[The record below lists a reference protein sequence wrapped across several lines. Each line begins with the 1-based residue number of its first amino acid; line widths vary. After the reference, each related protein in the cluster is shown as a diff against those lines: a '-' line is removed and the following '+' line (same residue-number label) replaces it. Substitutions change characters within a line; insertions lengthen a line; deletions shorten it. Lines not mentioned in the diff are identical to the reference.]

1 MPDDKKHV
9 GDDIDQYQKDQD
21 EFASA
26 VEDIFADEAKSDA
39 DILAGSSE
47 PATGDE
53 GGIPD
58 KDLPAA
64 ADSTSEG
71 EASSLFNDGQ
81 GVTNPETKP
90 DDTEIDWKKKADE
103 AGAELKKEQQKTSS
117 WNGRITKANERVK
130 ALEAEIEQLKLT
142 KAADVDPDKESDKEV
157 LDRFRTDFPE
167 LASVV
172 DVLDK
177 RISGITPAKV
187 EPEKQ
192 DATPEPTDAAT
203 EEDQEPTTHYTD
215 VRKAHPEIDEIINQG
230 VLLTWI
236 NGQADF
242 IKSHLETIFYKGN
255 TKQVIDMVQE
265 FKTKSGWKSQLRTG
279 SNKTS
284 DKLESMKEVNSESPG
299 PTNDGPDK
307 NDFEGAAKEAG
318 L

>member
-9 GDDIDQYQKDQD
+9 GDDIDQYQKEKD
-21 EFASA
+21 EFAEA

-39 DILAGSSE
+39 DIIAGSSE

-53 GGIPD
+53 GGIPN

-64 ADSTSEG
+64 ADSASDG
-71 EASSLFNDGQ
+71 EASSLFSDGQ
-81 GVTNPETKP
+81 GVQNPETKP
-90 DDTEIDWKKKADE
+90 EDTDVDWKKKAEE
-103 AGAELKKEQQKTSS
+103 AEAELKKEQQKTSS

-142 KAADVDPDKESDKEV
+142 KAAEVDPDKESDKEV

-187 EPEKQ
+187 EAQPAVTPDTEPEA
-192 DATPEPTDAAT
+192 DP
-203 EEDQEPTTHYTD
+203 EPTTHYTD

-242 IKSHLETIFYKGN
+242 IKSHLETIYYKGN
-255 TKQVIDMVQE
+255 TKQVIDMVNE
-265 FKTKSGWKSQLRTG
+265 FKTKSGWKSQLSTG
-279 SNKTS
+279 SNKAQ
-284 DKLESMKEVNSESPG
+284 DKLNSMKEVTSESPG
-299 PTNDGPDK
+299 PITDGPDK